1 MATPVKKILI
11 VRGDESRMIRP
22 AYLRTWQRQGWDL
35 APEGWEPPAD
45 PDAEEV
51 QVIPSQEEINGQLAL
66 SEESEKK
73 STEDDETEPSDLS
86 EDEGEASPDDSADD
100 AKEN

>member
-22 AYLRTWQRQGWDL
+22 AFLRTWQRQGWDV

-51 QVIPSQEEINGQLAL
+51 QVIPSQEELEFAA
-66 SEESEKK
+66 SEESEKN
-73 STEDDETEPSDLS
+73 SPEDDETEPSDLS
-86 EDEGEASPDDSADD
+86 EDEGETSPDDSADD